1 LLKQAF
7 NDSHE
12 MLESTQEMF
21 HESVRSLRRSSNSD
35 MKFDIYDKDIQV
47 NKYEREV
54 REKVLKHLAITGGA
68 NIIPGLILT
77 SIVIDIERLGD
88 YTKNIMDLAVEHP
101 KKLTCGKFEE
111 GVQSVE
117 TAVTELFDRVIPA
130 VKETD
135 KEAAGKLVD
144 EYLWIAKKCD
154 GMLDE
159 LIREDDKSFSVGEA
173 VSTALYV
180 RYLKRVAAHLLN
192 VATSVV
198 NPFRAIGFVKD
209 HGHE

>member
-1 LLKQAF
+1 
-7 NDSHE
+7 
-12 MLESTQEMF
+12 
-21 HESVRSLRRSSNSD
+21 
-35 MKFDIYDKDIQV
+35 
-47 NKYEREV
+47 
-54 REKVLKHLAITGGA
+54 
-68 NIIPGLILT
+68 
-77 SIVIDIERLGD
+77 
-88 YTKNIMDLAVEHP
+88 MDLAVEHP